1 MHISNIEILKEEKV
15 QLLGL
20 NLEVRLNFYF
30 YVNTLLK
37 TSKKYHALARMCNY
51 MNRKKRRI
59 LTNAFIT
66 YRFSYYPLFVM
77 FHSRTVNNRIN
88 KIREKALRLGYKDKT
103 NLCFDDL
110 LKNDKPVSVQQGNPQ
125 ILATEICKVRN
136 DLEPVKNIFHFVHKP
151 CNLRNDSTL

>member
-1 MHISNIEILKEEKV
+1 MHIHISNIEILKEEKV

-77 FHSRTVNNRIN
+77 FHSRTANNRIN
-88 KIREKALRLGYKDKT
+88 KIREKALRFGYKDKT
-103 NLCFDDL
+103 NLSFDDL
-110 LKNDKPVSVQQGNPQ
+110 LKRDKSVSF
-125 ILATEICKVRN
+125 AKEI
-136 DLEPVKNIFHFVHKP
+136 HK
-151 CNLRNDSTL
+151 S